1 LEEFFF
7 NDTLFGFQVFYSPV
21 CSSTQALALQCAAS
35 SGLAD
40 PIVLYTFHQTRGR
53 GQGNNSWNSSP
64 GLNLAFTLLL
74 PSKWLDFV
82 LLNKAITL
90 GVRQA
95 LETMTSGLVEIKWPN
110 DIFLEGKKVCGLLM
124 ENSAGA
130 KPMFIVGVGVNVN
143 QKAFEGLSN
152 ATSLVNYAKG
162 EFDLLKV
169 LKNILGSI
177 SAYILQ
183 SVHNPPSIQNE
194 FDLHLYKK
202 GEWTDFVDANGLK
215 QPLLIR
221 GVDELGRILVED
233 KEHVIKH
240 LHHGEV
246 RMVK

>member
-1 LEEFFF
+1 
-7 NDTLFGFQVFYSPV
+7 
-21 CSSTQALALQCAAS
+21 
-35 SGLAD
+35 
-40 PIVLYTFHQTRGR
+40 
-53 GQGNNSWNSSP
+53 
-64 GLNLAFTLLL
+64 
-74 PSKWLDFV
+74 
-82 LLNKAITL
+82 
-90 GVRQA
+90 
-95 LETMTSGLVEIKWPN
+95 LVEIKWPN

-152 ATSLVNYAKG
+152 VTSLVNYAKG

-177 SAYILQ
+177 SAFILQ

-202 GEWTDFVDANGLK
+202 GEWTDFMDANGQKRTLF
-215 QPLLIR
+215 IR
-221 GVDELGRILVED
+221 GVDKLGRILVED
-233 KEHVIKH
+233 KEHTIKH

-246 RMVK
+246 RILK